1 MNCLVSPFK
10 LFEEDLNSFI
20 IDTNVE
26 LGHELREYFKNS
38 ENDYL
43 WKISTHRQ
51 TVTQALRFTESIHL
65 RHLKDLP
72 PESNTLQANQHMMI
86 AQSKI
91 AEFPIFKKSIAWVES
106 IFQSKGAKNIEFGRI
121 FVSKLAANSKVD
133 LHTDSGRYFSYYD
146 RFHYTV
152 TAAKENIFFI
162 RDENCTLDVDSLYW
176 VNNHVPHWL
185 ENRSNEDRINF
196 IIDARLT

>member
-10 LFEEDLNSFI
+10 LFQEDLNSFI

-26 LGHELREYFKNS
+26 LGNELREYFKNF
-38 ENDYL
+38 ENNYL

-91 AEFPIFKKSIAWVES
+91 AEFPIFKKAITWFES
-106 IFQSKGAKNIEFGRI
+106 ALKFKGAKNVEFGRI
-121 FVSKLAANSKVD
+121 FVSKLAANSIVD
-133 LHTDSGRYFSYYD
+133 SHSDSGKYFSYYD
-146 RFHYTV
+146 RFHFTI
-152 TAAKENIFFI
+152 TAAEENIFSI
-162 RDENCTLDVDSLYW
+162 RDENCILNMDSLYW

-196 IIDARLT
+196 IIDARLS